1 MTSSQNDTELKQV
14 NELNN
19 PEEARWIIMAR
30 RGNSQAFSQL
40 VGAYQRPIFNL
51 CYRMLGDATEAEDA
65 AQEVFIRAYLKFD
78 TYDESRKFSSWL
90 FSIGSHY
97 CIDRLRK
104 RRIQWISWDD
114 LPPWRWL
121 PHDDT
126 PQPEE
131 AFVNIETTQE
141 IHDLLN
147 TLPPDYRAAVIL
159 KYWHEL
165 PYEEIAEALDTTV
178 SAIKSRLFRAR
189 KMMAGEAT
197 DQQKLQMAA
206 GGVALAES

>member
-1 MTSSQNDTELKQV
+1 MTTSQNETELQQDP
-14 NELNN
+14 ELNN
-19 PEEARWIIMAR
+19 PEEAQWIKLAR
-30 RGNSQAFSQL
+30 RGNSRAFSQL

-51 CYRMLGDATEAEDA
+51 CYRMLGDGAEAEDA
-65 AQEVFIRAYLKFD
+65 AQEVFIRAYMKFD
-78 TYDESRKFSSWL
+78 TYDDSRKFSSWL

-121 PHDDT
+121 PDSDT

-131 AFVNIETTQE
+131 AFVDVETTEE
-141 IHDLLN
+141 IYELLN
-147 TLPPDYRAAVIL
+147 NLPPDYRAAVIL
-159 KYWHEL
+159 KYWHEM
-165 PYEEIAEALDTTV
+165 PYEEIAETLDTTV

-189 KMMAGEAT
+189 KMMAGDASE
-197 DQQKLQMAA
+197 QQKLQL
-206 GGVALAES
+206 GGVAMAES